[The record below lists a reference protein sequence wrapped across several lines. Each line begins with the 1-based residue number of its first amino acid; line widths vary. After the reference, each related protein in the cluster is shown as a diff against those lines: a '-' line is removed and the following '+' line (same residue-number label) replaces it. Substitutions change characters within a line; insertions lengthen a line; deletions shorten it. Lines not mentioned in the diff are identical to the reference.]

1 MPLFHFN
8 SYTGDLILPDLEG
21 EDLQDEAAAR
31 DVALTSAREALIE
44 AVKSHDRAPDRIQ
57 VTDSRGREVLTVV
70 LADLLRTSE

>member
-8 SYTGDLILPDLEG
+8 SYSGDLILPDLEG
-21 EDLQDEAAAR
+21 EDLLDEAAAR
-31 DVALTSAREALIE
+31 DVALSSARETLIE
-44 AVKSHDRAPDRIQ
+44 AVKSHDKVPDRIQ